1 MFMPASEQGV
11 RKMDMIRRPRRLR
24 SSQAI
29 RDMIHEYDVELS
41 DLIYPVFVVE
51 GTDVKEEIPSMP
63 GIYHYSLDTFKI
75 HLKEIWDSG
84 VRAILFF
91 GVPEHK
97 DAVGSEAYN
106 PDGIVQRAI
115 RMTKENYPEIICIAD
130 ICLCEYT
137 SHGHCGLIH
146 EGKVLNDE
154 TLELL
159 SKAAVSCAAAGAD
172 IVAPSDMMDGRIGH
186 MRHMLDANGFA
197 DVLIMAYSIK
207 YASAFYG
214 PFREAA
220 HSAPSF
226 GDRKSYQMDWHN
238 KKDAIIEAELDMEE
252 GADIL
257 MVKPGLAYLDILKTI
272 ADEFPLPVCTYSVSG
287 EYSMMKA
294 AALNGWIDE
303 KRVVMESM
311 TAMKRAGAKMI
322 ITYYA
327 LDIARWLK
335 E

>member
-1 MFMPASEQGV
+1 MSASEQGV
-11 RKMDMIRRPRRLR
+11 RRMDMIRRPRRLR

-51 GTDVKEEIPSMP
+51 GTEVKEEIPSMP

-84 VRAILFF
+84 VRAVLFF
-91 GVPEHK
+91 GVPDHK

-106 PDGIVQRAI
+106 PEGIVQRAI

-137 SHGHCGLIH
+137 DHGHCGLIH

-186 MRHMLDANGFA
+186 MRRMLDANGFA

-226 GDRKSYQMDWHN
+226 GDRKSYQMDWRN
-238 KKDAIIEAELDMEE
+238 KKDAIVEAELDMEE

>member
-1 MFMPASEQGV
+1 
-11 RKMDMIRRPRRLR
+11 MDMIRRPRRLR

-106 PDGIVQRAI
+106 PDGLVQRAI

-146 EGKVLNDE
+146 GGKVLNDE

-226 GDRKSYQMDWHN
+226 GDRKSYQMDWRN

-252 GADIL
+252 DADIL

-272 ADEFPLPVCTYSVSG
+272 ADAFPLPVCTYSVSG

>member
-1 MFMPASEQGV
+1 
-11 RKMDMIRRPRRLR
+11 MDMIRRPRRLR

-51 GTDVKEEIPSMP
+51 GTAVKEEIPSMP

-84 VRAILFF
+84 VRAVLFF
-91 GVPEHK
+91 GVPDHK

-106 PDGIVQRAI
+106 PEGIVQRAI
-115 RMTKENYPEIICIAD
+115 RMTKESYPEIICIAD

-137 SHGHCGLIH
+137 DHGHCGLIH

-186 MRHMLDANGFA
+186 MRRMLDANGFA

-226 GDRKSYQMDWHN
+226 GDRKSYQMDWRN
-238 KKDAIIEAELDMEE
+238 KKDAIVEAELDMEE

>member
-1 MFMPASEQGV
+1 ME
-11 RKMDMIRRPRRLR
+11 ITRRPRRLR
-24 SSQAI
+24 ATKAI
-29 RDMIHEYDVELS
+29 RDLVHETDIHIS

-51 GTDVKEEIPSMP
+51 GENIREEIPSMP
-63 GIYHYSLDTFKI
+63 GIYHYSLDSLKE
-75 HLKEIWDSG
+75 HLKEVEAAGIKS
-84 VRAILFF
+84 VIFF
-91 GVPEHK
+91 GVPGHK
-97 DAVGSEAYN
+97 DECGSGAY
-106 PDGIVQRAI
+106 DDQGIVQRAL
-115 RMTKENYPEIICIAD
+115 RMAKAEYPEMICIAD

-137 SHGHCGLIH
+137 SHGHCGVVRD
-146 EGKVLNDE
+146 GKILNDP

-159 SKAAVSCAAAGAD
+159 SKAAVSCARAGAD

-186 MRHMLDANGFA
+186 MRRALDVAGFENT
-197 DVLIMAYSIK
+197 LIMAYSIK

-220 HSAPSF
+220 DSAPAF
-226 GDRKSYQMDWHN
+226 GDRRSYQMDWRN
-238 KKDAIIEAELDMEE
+238 KKDAVIEAALDVEE

-257 MVKPGLAYLDILKTI
+257 MVKPALSYLDIVKTVS
-272 ADEFPLPVCTYSVSG
+272 DRFDLPLCTYSVSG

-303 KRVVMESM
+303 RAVVMESM

-335 E
+335 EERFNEG

>member
-1 MFMPASEQGV
+1 
-11 RKMDMIRRPRRLR
+11 MDMIRRPRRLR

-51 GTDVKEEIPSMP
+51 GTAVKEEIPSMP

-84 VRAILFF
+84 IRAVLFF

-106 PDGIVQRAI
+106 PEGIVQRAI
-115 RMTKENYPEIICIAD
+115 RMTKESYPEIICIAD

-137 SHGHCGLIH
+137 DHGHCGLIR

-186 MRHMLDANGFA
+186 MRRMLDANGFA

-226 GDRKSYQMDWHN
+226 GDRKSYQMDWRN
-238 KKDAIIEAELDMEE
+238 KKDAIVEAELDVEE

>member
-1 MFMPASEQGV
+1 MEMT
-11 RKMDMIRRPRRLR
+11 RRPRRLR
-24 SSQAI
+24 SSAAI
-29 RDMIHEYDVELS
+29 REMIHETDVHIS

-51 GTDVKEEIPSMP
+51 GEQVKEEIPSMP
-63 GIYHYSLDTFKI
+63 GIYHYSLDTFAE
-75 HLKEIWDSG
+75 HLDEIKASG
-84 VRAILFF
+84 VGAILFF
-91 GVPEHK
+91 GVPDHK
-97 DAVGSEAYN
+97 DAKGSGAYD
-106 PDGIVQRAI
+106 PEGIVQRAI
-115 RMTKENYPEIICIAD
+115 RQTKAAYPEMICIAD

-137 SHGHCGLIH
+137 DHGHCGVIC
-146 EGKVLNDE
+146 EGRILNDE

-159 SKAAVSCAAAGAD
+159 SAAALSCARAGAD

-186 MRHMLDANGFA
+186 MRLTLDEAGFE

-220 HSAPSF
+220 HSAPAF
-226 GDRKSYQMDWHN
+226 GDRKTYQMDWRN
-238 KKDAIIEAELDMEE
+238 KKDALIEAQLDMEE

-257 MVKPGLAYLDILKTI
+257 MIKPGLAYLDITKMI
-272 ADEFPLPVCTYSVSG
+272 ADEFPLPICTYSVSG

-294 AALNGWIDE
+294 AAMNGWIDE
-303 KRVVMESM
+303 QRVVMESM

-335 E
+335 EA

>member
-1 MFMPASEQGV
+1 
-11 RKMDMIRRPRRLR
+11 MDLIRRPRRLR

-29 RDMIHEYDVELS
+29 RDMIHEYDVGLS

-51 GTDVKEEIPSMP
+51 GIGVKEEIPSMP
-63 GIYHYSLDTFKI
+63 GIYHYSPDTFKI
-75 HLKEIWDSG
+75 HLKEVWDSG

-106 PDGIVQRAI
+106 PEGIVQRAI

-137 SHGHCGLIH
+137 DHGHCGLIH
-146 EGKVLNDE
+146 EGRVLNDE

-226 GDRKSYQMDWHN
+226 GDRKSYQMDWRN

>member
-1 MFMPASEQGV
+1 
-11 RKMDMIRRPRRLR
+11 MDMIRRPRRLR

-226 GDRKSYQMDWHN
+226 GDRKSYQMDWRN

>member
-1 MFMPASEQGV
+1 
-11 RKMDMIRRPRRLR
+11 MDMLRRPRRLR
-24 SSQAI
+24 GSQAI
-29 RDMIHEYDVELS
+29 RDLVHEYDVGIS

-51 GTDVKEEIPSMP
+51 GEKVKEEIPSMP
-63 GIYHYSLDTFKI
+63 GIYHYSLDTFEI

-84 VRAILFF
+84 VRSILFF
-91 GVPEHK
+91 GVPDHK
-97 DAVGSEAYN
+97 DARGSEAYN
-106 PDGIVQRAI
+106 MNGIVQRAI
-115 RMTKENYPEIICIAD
+115 RLTKEKYPDMICIAD

-137 SHGHCGLIH
+137 DHGHCGLICD
-146 EGKVLNDE
+146 GKILNDD

-159 SKAAVSCAAAGAD
+159 SMAAISCAAAGVD
-172 IVAPSDMMDGRIGH
+172 IVAPSDMMDGRIDH
-186 MRHMLDANGFA
+186 MRRALDDQGYE

-220 HSAPSF
+220 HSAPAF
-226 GDRKSYQMDWHN
+226 GDRKTYQMDWRN
-238 KKDAIIEAELDMEE
+238 KKDALIEAELDMEE

-257 MVKPGLAYLDILKTI
+257 MVKPGLAYLDILKTV
-272 ADEFPLPVCTYSVSG
+272 ADTFPLPICTYSVSG

-303 KRVVMESM
+303 KKVVMESM

-335 E
+335 ETEV

>member
-1 MFMPASEQGV
+1 MASMGV
-11 RKMDMIRRPRRLR
+11 STFTSTSRRRAAAWAAPM
-24 SSQAI
+24 SS
-29 RDMIHEYDVELS
+29 RETCS
-41 DLIYPVFVVE
+41 
-51 GTDVKEEIPSMP
+51 
-63 GIYHYSLDTFKI
+63 
-75 HLKEIWDSG
+75 SG
-84 VRAILFF
+84 
-91 GVPEHK
+91 
-97 DAVGSEAYN
+97 
-106 PDGIVQRAI
+106 
-115 RMTKENYPEIICIAD
+115 
-130 ICLCEYT
+130 
-137 SHGHCGLIH
+137 
-146 EGKVLNDE
+146 
-154 TLELL
+154 
-159 SKAAVSCAAAGAD
+159 CAAAGAD

-186 MRHMLDANGFA
+186 MRRALDSNGFE

-207 YASAFYG
+207 YASAYYG

-226 GDRKSYQMDWHN
+226 GDRKTYQMDWRN

-303 KRVVMESM
+303 KRVVMETM

>member
-1 MFMPASEQGV
+1 
-11 RKMDMIRRPRRLR
+11 MDMIRRPRRLR

-51 GTDVKEEIPSMP
+51 GTAVKEEIPSMP
-63 GIYHYSLDTFKI
+63 GIYHYSLDRFKI

-84 VRAILFF
+84 VRAVLFF
-91 GVPEHK
+91 GVPDHK

-106 PDGIVQRAI
+106 PEGIVQRAI

-137 SHGHCGLIH
+137 DHGHCGLIH

-186 MRHMLDANGFA
+186 MRRMLDANGFA

-226 GDRKSYQMDWHN
+226 GDRKSYQMDWRN
-238 KKDAIIEAELDMEE
+238 KKDAIVEAELDMEE

>member
-1 MFMPASEQGV
+1 MEML
-11 RKMDMIRRPRRLR
+11 RRPRRLR
-24 SSQAI
+24 VSQTI
-29 RDMIHEYDVELS
+29 RDMVHEYDVNIS

-51 GTDVKEEIPSMP
+51 GEGVHDEISSMP
-63 GIYHYSLDTFKI
+63 GIFHYSLDTFKV
-75 HLKEIWDSG
+75 HLKEVWDTG
-84 VRAILFF
+84 VRSLLFF
-91 GVPEHK
+91 GVPNHK
-97 DAVGSEAYN
+97 DALGSQAYN
-106 PDGIVQRAI
+106 PEGIVQRAI
-115 RMTKENYPEIICIAD
+115 RLTKEIYPEMICIAD

-137 SHGHCGLIH
+137 DHGHCGLIY

-159 SKAAVSCAAAGAD
+159 SRAAFSCAEAGAD

-186 MRHMLDANGFA
+186 MRKKLDDSGFE

-207 YASAFYG
+207 YASAYYG
-214 PFREAA
+214 PFRDAA

-226 GDRKSYQMDWHN
+226 GDRKSYQMDWRN
-238 KKDAIIEAELDMEE
+238 KKEALIEAELDMEE

-257 MVKPGLAYLDILKTI
+257 MVKPGMAYLDILKMI
-272 ADEFPLPVCTYSVSG
+272 ADEFPMPICTYSVSG

-303 KRVVMESM
+303 KRVVMETM
-311 TAMKRAGAKMI
+311 TAFKRAGAKMI